1 MEAVKK
7 AEATGRSTFMVFIAC
22 LLLVMGVGVLL
33 YPIVGNQIAQWYR
46 RQSVEAYGLQ
56 ALSMTPEDHQQS
68 IELAQRYN
76 EFIFNWQQGQPH
88 ENISYEI
95 FEDQLGQVMGT
106 LDIPALNINAMPFY
120 YGTAHEVLLR
130 GLGHFEPSSIP
141 IGGENTRG
149 VISGHSGITNQLL
162 FTEVMLL
169 REGDV
174 FFVNI
179 FGKRLAYEIESFET
193 VLPTEVDKIRVRPEQ
208 DMVTLLT
215 CTPPGINTYR
225 LLVNGFRIPYE
236 EAIAREVTLRN
247 RWNYQRIVLG
257 SLIIGLVLSTLLTMR
272 YRYLKK
278 QILSGEPL
286 RVEKGFRSLRR
297 FFGGIKSLF
306 LLLLM
311 TTLVIVGG
319 GGYGYL
325 RMQREVTLGVM
336 HIGTD
341 EEAIRER
348 NRSRIISA
356 NYEETQIASVTVT
369 NYSEAMSRT
378 FDTVND
384 WGVGKLLLPD
394 VDIDLPILAG
404 LANINLMTGGATYRM
419 DQRLGEGNYVLLAH
433 SVYGNDTVL
442 FQPLAQVRTGQH
454 IYATDFIN
462 VYTYEVIL
470 NQVVV
475 DTQVEFLEGI
485 EEGQVPL
492 ITLMRCEGGIG
503 TIHRRVV
510 QGELVEVQPLED
522 WQLERFN
529 LTREE
534 LVSVTEEI
542 TTTDGVEET
551 IEREL
556 IVPEDPISPLE
567 RMSMEVATRIISDPV
582 QVALPLFLLL
592 LFPILFLSMLPSQPK
607 EKKREN
613 EDYKK
618 IIFATDEDENEEE
631 E

>member
-1 MEAVKK
+1 MK
-7 AEATGRSTFMVFIAC
+7 AGSAGRSTIMVIIAC
-22 LLLVMGVGVLL
+22 LLLFMGVGVLL
-33 YPIVGNQIAQWYR
+33 YPIVGNQIAQWHR
-46 RQSVEAYGLQ
+46 RQSVADFMLQ
-56 ALSMTPEDHQQS
+56 ESAMTPEDHRQS

-76 EFIFNWQQGQPH
+76 DFIFNWQQGQPH

-106 LDIPALNINAMPFY
+106 LDIPALNISAMPFY
-120 YGTAHEVLLR
+120 YGTVHEVLLR

-149 VISGHSGITNQLL
+149 VITGHSGITNQLL
-162 FTEVMLL
+162 FTEVMFL
-169 REGDV
+169 REGDI

-179 FGKRLAYEIESFET
+179 FGERLAYEIRSFET
-193 VLPTEVDKIRVRPEQ
+193 VLPTEVERINIRPGE

-247 RWNYQRIVLG
+247 QWNYQMMVLG
-257 SLIIGLVLSTLLTMR
+257 SLIIGLALSTLFTMR

-278 QILSGEPL
+278 EILSGDSL
-286 RVEKGFRSLRR
+286 RVEKGLRSLRR
-297 FFGGIKSLF
+297 FFRGVKGLF
-306 LLLLM
+306 LLILM
-311 TTLVIVGG
+311 FSLVIVGG
-319 GGYGYL
+319 ASYGYL
-325 RMQREVTLGVM
+325 RMQEEVSLGVL

-348 NRSRIISA
+348 NRSRKISA

-369 NYSEAMSRT
+369 NYSDAMSRT

-384 WGVGKLLLPD
+384 WGIGKLLLPD

-419 DQRLGEGNYVLLAH
+419 DQRLGQGNYVLLAH

-442 FQPLAQVRTGQH
+442 FQPLARTQIGQR
-454 IYATDFIN
+454 IYATDFMN
-462 VYTYEVIL
+462 VYTYEVIF

-475 DTQVEFLEGI
+475 DTQVEFLEDI
-485 EEGQVPL
+485 EEGEVPL

-510 QGELVEVQPLED
+510 QGELVEVQPLDE
-522 WQLERFN
+522 WHLERFN
-529 LTREE
+529 LAREE
-534 LVSVTEEI
+534 LVSDTEEI
-542 TTTDGVEET
+542 ITTDGTEET

-556 IVPEDPISPLE
+556 IVPEDPISPMD
-567 RMSMEVATRIISDPV
+567 RITMELATRIISDPV

-592 LFPILFLSMLPSQPK
+592 LFPVLVLSMLPNQPK
-607 EKKREN
+607 EKKGKN

-618 IIFATDEDENEEE
+618 IIFDVDEDEVEEGR
-631 E
+631 